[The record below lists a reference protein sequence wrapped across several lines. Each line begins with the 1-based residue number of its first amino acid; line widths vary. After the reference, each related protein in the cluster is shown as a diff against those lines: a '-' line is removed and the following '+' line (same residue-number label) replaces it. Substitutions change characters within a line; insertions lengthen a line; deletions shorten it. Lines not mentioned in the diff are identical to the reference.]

1 MFSED
6 VPPVVPVDFEG
17 RIVVFGTDYSRGAGM
32 TRILKKSKP
41 LKPLVIRDHHRD
53 IAACLMHHP
62 GVKMSDYAIFEE
74 LYGHCQGWE
83 IDLLKVTAG
92 TFALWKHGY
101 ISGSH
106 CQYMANER
114 TGELFDKPGPVI

>member
-41 LKPLVIRDHHRD
+41 LVIRDHHRD
-53 IAACLMHHP
+53 IAACLMQHP
-62 GVKMSDYAIFEE
+62 GVKMSNYTLCQEV
-74 LYGHCQGWE
+74 YGHNFGWE
-83 IDLLKVTAG
+83 IDMVKIMSGTHSLL
-92 TFALWKHGY
+92 KHGY
-101 ISGSH
+101 IGGS
-106 CQYMANER
+106 YDAYTINER
-114 TGELFDKPGPVI
+114 TWELFDKPGPVV